1 MPTQNVLN
9 SDRSNHHANMTP
21 PTTEGNANIPASPTL
36 VVPNRVNLSVVH
48 AIEAALG
55 GRDRVSWMVE
65 NTLRPDAEVM
75 MYLSQTRAAGFLCS
89 IDRSTPDDLVKLV
102 RDRQVQGRHVVLL
115 SGRPGNQPA
124 ALTDVPGKI
133 LHFADGSK
141 LSALPVYVGMYRN
154 ELTGGITDSAPC
166 DRTVVQFMPELK
178 AGPELGA
185 RVRGAWLEAA
195 ADQAADHPA
204 LNTTLPHAIIDSITR
219 HPEAMI
225 IDGVD
230 DSPLSYRR
238 LLIYALI
245 MADKLHKRVSNRRL
259 GIILPPGKSAA
270 IANLACLLAG
280 ITPVNIDYTISA
292 EDFRYRIEQT
302 GINRF
307 ITEVRFTHKQQL
319 FAWPAPRDL
328 IHIDR
333 ELADVSTTSVK
344 IRELLIRLG
353 KTEWLTGRLQNR
365 PGRPDDEAALLFT
378 SGTGG
383 IANGCPYSHRMLLSA
398 VMQLSS
404 RLPLSAGQRVLSAMP
419 LYHPTGLLTGLLLPL
434 LLGLDIVTYPDTQTP
449 RRLCELAHNYGTA
462 LTAFTP
468 VQTAAVLKAAKPGT
482 FAAMRYFLTAGEKLP
497 TDLAERAAGE
507 HKLTLYECY
516 APVESALPVAI
527 SAPSPAAAPGTPYI
541 IPAGLPGTVGTPLP
555 GVAVRISDLNR
566 PEQSLPPTNTGLIWI
581 RGATVIPSYLKNRP
595 DATTCIRGK
604 WFCTGDVGKLSDE
617 GLLTISGRKARFS
630 KINDTLV
637 PHVAAEDALY
647 KVLGLPTDDGVR
659 RLAIVG
665 VPNPRGTGEILVLL
679 STVHKNV
686 VPQDIITA
694 RYALL
699 NARYPAAWAPTHIMP
714 VSSIPTLPN
723 GSLDYPL
730 CYRGTCRQLGIPTD

>member
-1 MPTQNVLN
+1 MI
-9 SDRSNHHANMTP
+9 P
-21 PTTEGNANIPASPTL
+21 PTTEGNGNIPTSPTL
-36 VVPNRVNLSVVH
+36 VVPNRVDLPSVH

-55 GRDRVSWMVE
+55 GRDRVAWMVE

-75 MYLSQTRAAGFLCS
+75 MYLSQTRAAGFLCA
-89 IDRSTPDDLVKLV
+89 IDRSSPEDLVKLV

-124 ALTDVPGKI
+124 ALTDIPGKL

-141 LSALPVYVGMYRN
+141 LSALPVYVGMYN
-154 ELTGGITDSAPC
+154 NSLTNGIVAAPPC
-166 DRTVVQFMPELK
+166 DRTVVVFMPELK

-185 RVRGAWLEAA
+185 RIRGAWMEAA
-195 ADQAADHPA
+195 AEQAARHPA
-204 LNTTLPHAIIDSITR
+204 LQTTLPQAIIESITR
-219 HPEAMI
+219 HPDAML

-230 DSPLSYRR
+230 DSQLSYRR

-245 MADKLHKRVSNRRL
+245 MAKKLHKRVSNRRL

-280 ITPVNIDYTISA
+280 ITPVNIDYTIPA
-292 EDFRYRIEQT
+292 ENFRYRTEQT

-307 ITEVRFTHKQQL
+307 ITEVRFTHKQQQ

-333 ELADVSTTSVK
+333 ELADVSTSSVK
-344 IRELLIRLG
+344 IRELLIQLG
-353 KTEWLTGRLQNR
+353 KTDWLTRKLRNT

-383 IANGCPYSHRMLLSA
+383 IAKGCPYSHSMLLSA

-404 RLPLSAGQRVLSAMP
+404 RLPLNEGQRVLSVMP

-434 LLGLDIVTYPDTQTP
+434 LQGLDIVTYPDIQAP
-449 RRLCELAHNYGTA
+449 RRICELAHNYSTA

-468 VQTAAVLKAAKPGT
+468 AHTATVLKAAKPGN
-482 FAAMRYFLTAGEKLP
+482 FAAMRYFLTVGEKLP
-497 TDLAERAAGE
+497 TDLAERAAAD
-507 HKLTLYECY
+507 HKLTLHECY
-516 APVESALPVAI
+516 APIESALPTAV
-527 SAPSPAAAPGTPYI
+527 SAAPPAAAPGTPHI
-541 IPAGLPGTVGTPLP
+541 IPAGLVGTVGAPMP
-555 GVAVRISDLNR
+555 GIAVRISDLNR
-566 PEQSLPPTNTGLIWI
+566 PEQSLPPTHTGLIWI
-581 RGATVIPSYLKNRP
+581 RGATVIPAYLKNRP
-595 DATTCIRGK
+595 DATTCIRGQ
-604 WFCTGDVGKLSDE
+604 WLCTGDVGKLTTD
-617 GLLTISGRKARFS
+617 GLLIISGRKARFS

-637 PHVAAEDALY
+637 PHVAAEEALCR
-647 KVLGLPTDDGVR
+647 VLGLPTDDGVR
-659 RLAIVG
+659 RLVIVG
-665 VPNPRGTGEILVLL
+665 VPNPRGLGEVLILL

-699 NARYPAAWAPTHIMP
+699 NARYPAAWAPTYILP
-714 VSSIPTLPN
+714 IKSIPVLPN
-723 GSLDYPL
+723 GSLDYPS
-730 CYRGTCRQLGIPTD
+730 CYRGTCQQLGIPTE